1 MTWECEMKGLVE
13 LYYRLSLSS
22 RLNVGL
28 RLMDRIVYSMLML
41 QSKIYRVNSLAFT
54 VVAAAELSPLAAHTN
69 P

>member
-1 MTWECEMKGLVE
+1 MTWDCEMKGLAQ
-13 LYYRLSLSS
+13 LQTFTLSS

-28 RLMDRIVYSMLML
+28 RLMDCIVHSMLML

-54 VVAAAELSPLAAHTN
+54 VVAAAEFSPLAVHTN